1 MANIPPHYTD
11 RFILQRYNKALHIVQ
26 NLPASSNFQP
36 TKSQKLELY
45 SLYKQV
51 SQGDINTQRPGLFDV
66 VGRAKWDAWKK
77 LEGLT
82 VLEARHIYVES
93 LLRVAAE
100 AYKKNIGREEAQQ
113 IIHTFAIMRPSGD
126 DDSDDLDTD
135 DTSNQEEDDDEDD
148 EEEQAYLRDIQESS
162 NGSSLRAAAQDRQRL
177 TSPVLSRSNTHRP
190 SSVASVQ
197 TMVTAPTT
205 RPPSAANSVTSGRPQ
220 HVTRDVLPANKDTFI
235 EEEFDHSV
243 NPWQHIPTT
252 TTNTHSNKNIRS
264 TSSSEDSIE
273 NNRSHNTKSSLLRLP
288 SPMFNRQQQ
297 KQQRLSSLA
306 SPSPP
311 PYPQHLQT
319 MTPIHQNQYNQSP
332 VPGSSTSSSV
342 TATPQLHNIVPGDR
356 SVYTPT
362 NSRSV
367 SRTQSC
373 YDTSQQYTSVVA
385 LGPATKRALE
395 SLQTE
400 IIALNERI
408 DDLRKELVERDR
420 QRAIKRKSDTEDE
433 TKPESDDMGDGW
445 KWVIKVVQPTTR
457 AKTTTIVGAV
467 SARGIINI
475 KTAGRSSG
483 TFTGHYFNFIAS
495 TLDVLDRYE
504 EFKGYYLI
512 MDNAP
517 IHTADSI
524 ERLIMLEN
532 ETLNT
537 RITYALT

>member
-1 MANIPPHYTD
+1 
-11 RFILQRYNKALHIVQ
+11 
-26 NLPASSNFQP
+26 
-36 TKSQKLELY
+36 
-45 SLYKQV
+45 
-51 SQGDINTQRPGLFDV
+51 
-66 VGRAKWDAWKK
+66 
-77 LEGLT
+77 
-82 VLEARHIYVES
+82 
-93 LLRVAAE
+93 
-100 AYKKNIGREEAQQ
+100 
-113 IIHTFAIMRPSGD
+113 
-126 DDSDDLDTD
+126 
-135 DTSNQEEDDDEDD
+135 
-148 EEEQAYLRDIQESS
+148 
-162 NGSSLRAAAQDRQRL
+162 
-177 TSPVLSRSNTHRP
+177 
-190 SSVASVQ
+190 
-197 TMVTAPTT
+197 MVTAPTT
-205 RPPSAANSVTSGRPQ
+205 RPPSAANSVTSGVRSTRFGPNNYRVNEKRPQ

-445 KWVIKVVQPTTR
+445 KWVIKVR
-457 AKTTTIVGAV
+457 H
-467 SARGIINI
+467 S
-475 KTAGRSSG
+475 
-483 TFTGHYFNFIAS
+483 FF
-495 TLDVLDRYE
+495 L
-504 EFKGYYLI
+504 
-512 MDNAP
+512 
-517 IHTADSI
+517 
-524 ERLIMLEN
+524 
-532 ETLNT
+532 
-537 RITYALT
+537 

>member
-66 VGRAKWDAWKK
+66 VGRAKDAWKK
-77 LEGLT
+77 LEGIT

-135 DTSNQEEDDDEDD
+135 DTSNQEDDDDDDED

-162 NGSSLRAAAQDRQRL
+162 NGSSLRAVAPDRQRL
-177 TSPVLSRSNTHRP
+177 TSPVLSRSNNHRP
-190 SSVASVQ
+190 SSVASVR

-205 RPPSAANSVTSGRPQ
+205 RPPSAANSVTSGVRSTRFGPSNYRGNEKRPQ
-220 HVTRDVLPANKDTFI
+220 HMTRDVLPENKDTFI

-252 TTNTHSNKNIRS
+252 HSNKNIQS

-273 NNRSHNTKSSLLRLP
+273 NNRSNNTKSSNLLRLP

-297 KQQRLSSLA
+297 QQQRLSSLA

-311 PYPQHLQT
+311 PYPQHLQI

-342 TATPQLHNIVPGDR
+342 TATPQLHNMAPGDR

-362 NSRSV
+362 DSRSV
-367 SRTQSC
+367 SRTQSR

-395 SLQTE
+395 SLQSE

-420 QRAIKRKSDTEDE
+420 QRAIKRKSDTEEE
-433 TKPESDDMGDGW
+433 TEPESDDMGDGW
-445 KWVIKVVQPTTR
+445 KWVIKAALKYASVNLMTGFILFFILYKSRSPIAYAVLKQTGKYWQTFRLRALISNVV
-457 AKTTTIVGAV
+457 V
-467 SARGIINI
+467 
-475 KTAGRSSG
+475 
-483 TFTGHYFNFIAS
+483 
-495 TLDVLDRYE
+495 
-504 EFKGYYLI
+504 
-512 MDNAP
+512 
-517 IHTADSI
+517 
-524 ERLIMLEN
+524 
-532 ETLNT
+532 
-537 RITYALT
+537 